1 MNIAIIGLGLIGGSM
16 ALAVKEH
23 TRHHV
28 LGWDISAATLDEAL
42 RTGAVDEALAGDFSR
57 CDMVLVALY
66 PGDTVDFLEKHAAL
80 FPSGCLVIDLC
91 GVKRLVCDR
100 AETLFAGTEVTFI
113 GGHPM
118 AGREVS
124 GFTHATGDLFR
135 NASMILT
142 PGGRTPK
149 DKLEMAQAFFLE
161 LGFGRIQLST
171 PEHHDHVIAFTSQLA
186 HVLSSSYA
194 QCPAAKGFM
203 GFSAGSFQDLTR
215 VARMNETM
223 WSELFLQ
230 NSDCLT
236 EQIDHI
242 MENLMIFRAAISGK
256 DRPALTRMIH
266 EGTVLKERLDDEK
279 AKEESNL

>member
-1 MNIAIIGLGLIGGSM
+1 MNIAVIGLGLMGGSF

-23 TRHHV
+23 TRHHI
-28 LGWDISAATLDEAL
+28 LGWDISAVTLGEAL
-42 RTGAVDEALAGDFSR
+42 RTGAVDEALDGDFSR

-66 PGDTVDFLEKHAAL
+66 PGDAVVFLEEHADR
-80 FPSGCLVIDLC
+80 FPAGCLVIDLC
-91 GVKRLVCDR
+91 GVKRFVCDR
-100 AETLFAGTEVTFI
+100 VEALFAGTEVTFI

-124 GFTHATGDLFR
+124 GFTHAKGDLFK

-142 PGGRTPK
+142 PSGGTPK
-149 DKLEMAQAFFLE
+149 DKLEMAQAFFHE

-171 PEHHDHVIAFTSQLA
+171 PEHHDYVIAFTSQLA
-186 HVLSSSYA
+186 HVLSSAYV

-236 EQIDHI
+236 EQIDDVI
-242 MENLMIFRAAISGK
+242 ENLMSFRAAISRK
-256 DRPALTRMIH
+256 DRPALTRMIQ
-266 EGTVLKERLDDEK
+266 EGTILKEKLDAEK
-279 AKEESNL
+279 AKEESPL